1 MPCFLAHGVSNQH
14 QHMEEG
20 LLSSRF
26 ALFPPRVPAE
36 GLSSHTAPT
45 NWLQQVLLVALP
57 SVGSPHTRCPAWLPP
72 PACLFTFILTRGI
85 ITIVCNISW
94 KNESWAPCLPAAG
107 DAATSSSSAA
117 PRAASHSSHPPVQS
131 RLLGRRG
138 HRAALLPALT
148 WAAGSRPSLIP
159 HTHAQKALDGFQ
171 PKVLQRTPSPRRRRC
186 SLSCD
191 V

>member
-1 MPCFLAHGVSNQH
+1 MPFSPPESLQKGSPRTQR
-14 QHMEEG
+14 QQTG
-20 LLSSRF
+20 SSRF
-26 ALFPPRVPAE
+26 CWWHCPPLAA
-36 GLSSHTAPT
+36 HTQGA
-45 NWLQQVLLVALP
+45 QH
-57 SVGSPHTRCPAWLPP
+57 GYPP
-72 PACLFTFILTRGI
+72 PVCLFTFILTRGI

-171 PKVLQRTPSPRRRRC
+171 HKVLQRTPSPRRRRC